1 MRVEKTSDTTF
12 ELQSDNGCHAIAGM
26 AINTMG
32 RPGVYWWRNISKDE
46 AEEAFLAD
54 LRVQEALE
62 AVNDPVGC
70 IAGSY

>member
-1 MRVEKTSDTTF
+1 MRVEKTSPTTF
-12 ELQSDNGCHAIAGM
+12 ELQSDNGCHALAGM

-32 RPGVYWWRNISKDE
+32 GPGVYWWRDMSRAE
-46 AEEAFLAD
+46 AEKAFMEDAKVREAI
-54 LRVQEALE
+54 E